1 MNVSYKG
8 IKKELSS
15 QQKEKLDAKFAK
27 ISKLVEK
34 RGEKEAHVVVTSENH
49 LHKAEITM
57 RFYGQPLVGIASD
70 VDLFTALSK
79 ALDKLDKQ
87 ASKNCAKYRE
97 KNRRAGNGSKP
108 EAGESELVGVVA
120 TSEDKKIAQKVYRVD
135 HRQERK
141 PMTIDEA
148 VLEMDKTRDYVAFRD
163 ERDRVSV
170 LVRRRDGHFD
180 LIES

>member
-15 QQKEKLDAKFAK
+15 QQKEKLDTKFAK

-49 LHKAEITM
+49 LQKAEVTM
-57 RFYGQPLVGIASD
+57 QFFGQPLVGIASD

-87 ASKNCAKYRE
+87 AAKAGAKFRA
-97 KNRRAGNGSKP
+97 KARRSGNGSRT
-108 EAGESELVGVVA
+108 ESGSELVGVVA
-120 TSEDKKIAQKVYRVD
+120 TSENGKVAQKVFRVD
-135 HRQERK
+135 HHQERK
-141 PMTIDEA
+141 PMTIEEA
-148 VLEMDKTRDYVAFRD
+148 VLEMDKSRDYVAFRD

>member
-49 LHKAEITM
+49 LQKAEITM

-97 KNRRAGNGSKP
+97 KYRRAGNGSKSGNG
-108 EAGESELVGVVA
+108 AGELVGVAA